1 MYFNLHEFLLTYQ
14 IKMEWTFC
22 ETLFYMPHYTQ
33 VEEHQPR
40 NSFFF
45 LEISTLRENAT
56 ENRNE
61 VLEWNRYK
69 TLKGIRRMKIT
80 YQPT

>member
-1 MYFNLHEFLLTYQ
+1 MRVFTISVDNTVHQRISLSF
-14 IKMEWTFC
+14 
-22 ETLFYMPHYTQ
+22 LFYDLNNKK
-33 VEEHQPR
+33 VKE
-40 NSFFF
+40 
-45 LEISTLRENAT
+45 RENAT